1 MNTKINKV
9 LIIGA
14 GYAGLAAGLE
24 LAGKRQKFTVV
35 EKQEHVGGLSRSFF
49 VGKTLFELGPHIYYD
64 KDPDVTKFWKGLV
77 GKKFKSYLRNNRIYF
92 DGKYIKS
99 PLNLLDAIFK
109 IGLLRIVYIVATYIK
124 TKFLKHQIN
133 SAEDWVIA
141 NFGKGL
147 YDNFFKVYNE
157 KIWGLNCKDISA
169 SWAGQR
175 IRSNLFTMI
184 YKSLVRDHDFV
195 VKTFDFPDGGSVTL
209 CDKQFELLNAYRDC
223 TIKLATEPTL
233 IDSKENQF
241 LVTFSD
247 GSFEIYSNVIASCHL
262 QDLAKIIRHPAIN
275 KSVLNQALDKLVYRN
290 LVLVNLVFDKVHV
303 SDFKEQWIDIHDPAI
318 KTLRVTNFSN
328 YNLDNTNNNVTGIGL
343 EYNCFETDAIWGLD
357 DRAIIE
363 IAMQD
368 LVNMKL
374 VRSKPLELSVHKFE
388 KAYPVYFKNYEQS
401 VKIIQ
406 AELSKVNGLELAGRN
421 ALYRWNNMHHS
432 VKTGILAA
440 KNCLGEK
447 NNLNEV
453 KGLVAFGNDSN

>member
-1 MNTKINKV
+1 M

-24 LAGKRQKFTVV
+24 LAGNCQKFTVV

-49 VGKTLFELGPHIYYD
+49 IGNTLFELGPHIYFD
-64 KDPDVTKFWKGLV
+64 KDPDVTKFWNGLV
-77 GKKFKSYLRNNRIYF
+77 GKKFKSHLRNNSIYF

-99 PLNLLDAIFK
+99 PLNLLDATFK
-109 IGLLRIVYIVATYIK
+109 IGLLRIIYIVASYIK
-124 TKFLKHQIN
+124 TKFLKHQII

-147 YDNFFKVYNE
+147 YKYFFKVYNE
-157 KIWGLNCKDISA
+157 KIWGLDCNKISA

-175 IRSNLFTMI
+175 IKSNLFTMI
-184 YKSLVRDHDFV
+184 YKSLVRDHAFV
-195 VKTFDFPDGGSVTL
+195 VKTFDFPEGGSVTL
-209 CDKQFELLNAYRDC
+209 CDKQFTLLNAYQDC
-223 TIKLATEPTL
+223 IIKLATEPTL
-233 IDSKENQF
+233 IDCKENQF

-247 GSFEIYSNVIASCHL
+247 GSTEIYSNVIATCHL
-262 QDLAKIIRHPAIN
+262 ENLAKIIKHHTIN
-275 KSVLNQALDKLVYRN
+275 KSVLNQELDKLVYRN
-290 LVLVNLVFDKVHV
+290 LILVNLVFDKAQVN
-303 SDFKEQWIDIHDPAI
+303 DFKEQWIDIHDPAI

-328 YNLDNTNNNVTGIGL
+328 YDLDNTNSNVAGIGL
-343 EYNCFETDAIWGLD
+343 EYNCFETEAFWRLDEKAIM
-357 DRAIIE
+357 E

-368 LVNMKL
+368 LINMKL
-374 VRSKPLELSVHKFE
+374 VRGKPLESSVLKFE
-388 KAYPVYFKNYEQS
+388 KAYPVYLKNYEQS
-401 VKIIQ
+401 VETIR
-406 AELSKVNGLELAGRN
+406 AEFSKVNGLELAGRN

-440 KNCLGEK
+440 RNCLGEK